1 MNESDTRLHKI
12 DPKLKAAGW
21 GVTEGSRITTEYTF
35 TRGKISQTQKGK
47 PKRADYVLMYKG
59 VKIAIVEAKSDEL
72 SYSEGVGQAKKYADM
87 LGIRFT
93 YATNGD
99 KIYEMDRKTCEERFV
114 ADYPSPDE
122 LWQRVYG
129 QANELRDRLNAQP
142 YYSDGVKQPRY
153 YQELAVRRVLEGM
166 AKGERR
172 ILLTLAT
179 GTGKTFIAFQIAWKL
194 FETRWNLKQTGTR
207 PRILFLADRN
217 TLAKQAM
224 IDFGGFKKDALVR
237 IKPDSVR
244 KNGGVPTNGS
254 IFFTIFQTF
263 MCGPDESPYFGQYP
277 RDFFDLVIIDECHR
291 GGAKDESNWRG
302 ILEYFEP
309 AVQLGLTATP
319 RVDQNVNTYQYFT
332 YHAYEY
338 SLRQGIEDGF
348 LTPFRHI
355 NMKSNIDDY
364 IYSPDD
370 EVVSGEVE
378 RGKVY
383 TEADFYKGD
392 IKIRERDE
400 ARVKEFLEGMGETEK
415 GIVFCAT
422 QAHAAEV
429 CDMINRQRKKK
440 GYCERVTAND
450 GEEGES
456 RLEEFK
462 NNEKTIPT
470 VLTTSEK
477 LTTGVDARNVRHI
490 VLMRPV
496 NSMIEFK
503 QIVGR
508 GTRIYEGKFYFTI
521 WDFVHAYE
529 KYSQPDWDGEPV
541 CPKCGNN
548 PCTCEHK
555 VKTYPPHSG
564 GEGGEGTGEPRLCPV
579 CHQDPCI
586 CPPKE
591 QLEIKLSDGRARR
604 IKFVSDVMF
613 LGADGR
619 PIGAQQFIEEMFG
632 RLPDFFSSSEDLH
645 RMWAD
650 PDTRE
655 ALLERLEEAGY
666 GKDVLKDIRRII
678 DAEQSDLLDVLE
690 YIAYATTPIERRER
704 AERIEGYAQSL
715 PEVQRQFVSYLTN
728 AYIVSGVDELSM
740 SKLKTLLEL
749 KFGSVPEG
757 ISALGSVPH
766 ARQTFKDFQRRL
778 YLTTA

>member
-12 DPKLKAAGW
+12 DPKLKQAGW
-21 GVTEGSRITTEYTF
+21 GTVEGSRITTEYTF
-35 TRGKISQTQKGK
+35 TRGKISQSQKAV
-47 PKRADYVLMYKG
+47 PKRADYVLIYKG
-59 VKIAIVEAKSDEL
+59 VKLAIVEAKSDEL
-72 SYSEGVGQAKKYADM
+72 SYAEGVPQAKEYANM

-93 YATNGD
+93 YATNGND
-99 KIYEMDRKTCEERFV
+99 IYEMDRESCDEHFV
-114 ADYPSPDE
+114 NAFPSPDE
-122 LWQRVYG
+122 LWTRIYG
-129 QANELRDRLNAQP
+129 QPNLWRDKLNEEP
-142 YYSDGVKQPRY
+142 FYSDGTKQPRY
-153 YQELAVRRVLEGM
+153 YQETAVRKVLEGI
-166 AKGERR
+166 AKGEKR

-194 FETRWNLKQTGTR
+194 FQTRWNLKQTGTR

-237 IKPDSVR
+237 IKPDSVA
-244 KNGGVPTNGS
+244 KNGSVPTNGS

-302 ILEYFEP
+302 ILDYFEP

-319 RVDQNVNTYQYFT
+319 RVDQNVNTYTYFT

-355 NMKSNIDDY
+355 NMMSNIDDY
-364 IYSPDD
+364 IYQPDD
-370 EVVSGEVE
+370 EVLSGEVNVF
-378 RGKVY
+378 KTY
-383 TEADFYKGD
+383 TEKDFYQGN

-400 ARVKEFLEGMGETEK
+400 ARVREFLAGIGEGEK

-429 CDMINRQRKKK
+429 RDMINAQVKRK

-450 GEEGES
+450 GEEGETF
-456 RLEEFK
+456 LEEFK
-462 NNEKTIPT
+462 DNEKTIPAI
-470 VLTTSEK
+470 LTTSQK
-477 LTTGVDARNVRHI
+477 LSTGVDARNVRHI
-490 VLMRPV
+490 ILMRPV
-496 NSMIEFK
+496 NSMIEYK

-508 GTRIYEGKFYFTI
+508 GTRIYDGKYFFTI
-521 WDFVHAYE
+521 WDFVEAYK

-548 PCTCEHK
+548 PCTCKPHEVK
-555 VKTYPPHSG
+555 VYPPLPPETHV
-564 GEGGEGTGEPRLCPV
+564 GTKESPEE
-579 CHQDPCI
+579 
-586 CPPKE
+586 PKE
-591 QLEIKLSDGRARR
+591 RLEIRLSDGRVRR
-604 IKFVSDVMF
+604 IKFISDIMFWGKDGKPVSAQTF
-613 LGADGR
+613 
-619 PIGAQQFIEEMFG
+619 IGEMFG
-632 RLPDFFSSSEDLH
+632 RLPDFFSSSQNLH
-645 RMWAD
+645 EMWAD

-655 ALLERLEEAGY
+655 ALLAKLEQAGY
-666 GKDVLKDIRRII
+666 GREVLKDIRRII

-690 YIAYATTPIERRER
+690 YVAYNTTPIERKER
-704 AERIEGYAQSL
+704 AERIRGYEASL
-715 PEVQRQFVSYLTN
+715 PSAQKEFVEYLMN
-728 AYIVSGVDELSM
+728 AYIQSGVDELGKD
-740 SKLKTLLEL
+740 KLKTLLAL

-757 ISALGSVPH
+757 INALGGVPS
-766 ARQTFKDFQRRL
+766 ARQTFKDFQQKL
-778 YLTTA
+778 YVG